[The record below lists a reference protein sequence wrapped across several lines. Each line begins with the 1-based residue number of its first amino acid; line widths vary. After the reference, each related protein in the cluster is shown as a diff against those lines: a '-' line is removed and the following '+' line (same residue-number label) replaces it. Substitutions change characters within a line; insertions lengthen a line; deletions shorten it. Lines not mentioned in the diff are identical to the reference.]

1 MKALLID
8 SKTQTI
14 QEIQI
19 QKFEELYKLIGCEL
33 VEAIRLGKASK
44 DGNEI
49 TMWVDE
55 EGLLNTTNDSTY
67 FALLNGSKVR
77 CMISG
82 KAVIACDPAD
92 QLEDSDDF
100 SELPEMATVEAVSRF
115 VKFIDVTKSK
125 EAGDIVN
132 KMLSATTVC
141 FNEHDLLQVQKKN
154 EQIMSEVAAII
165 K

>member
-19 QKFEELYKLIGCEL
+19 EKFDELYKLIGCEL

-82 KAVIACDPAD
+82 KAVIACDP
-92 QLEDSDDF
+92 EGESSEF
-100 SELPEMATVEAVSRF
+100 SELPDMATPEAASKF
-115 VKFIDVTKSK
+115 IKFIDASKSV

-132 KMLSATTVC
+132 KMLGATTVC